1 MTLTNQI
8 LEIVNNNE
16 DVSIELYNSKTKLYT
31 SMQFYKR
38 YKKEIVSTYDFAS
51 ITENKY
57 KNINQLKSHLNET
70 FSLTDWS
77 SYEISSVE
85 EIKY

>member
-57 KNINQLKSHLNET
+57 KNINQLKAHLNDT
-70 FSLTDWS
+70 FKLTDWS

-85 EIKY
+85 GIKY